1 MRRILILFTLL
12 LLVSCKTRYIEV
24 EKYVDRL
31 QTETEYL
38 HDSIYVHDS
47 TFVHHKG
54 DTVYMDKWHTK
65 FIERIH
71 TDSFIKT
78 DSIRVPVPYYV
89 EKKLNWWQRMK
100 MDFGGIAFGAL
111 LAVVFIITT
120 YGLIKVRKK

>member
-1 MRRILILFTLL
+1 MRKILVLFALF

-47 TFVHHKG
+47 TYIHHKG

-65 FIERIH
+65 YIERTY

-78 DSIRVPVPYYV
+78 DSIRVPVPYYI
-89 EKKLNWWQRMK
+89 EKKLNWWQRAK
-100 MDFGGIAFGAL
+100 MDFGGFAFGAL
-111 LAVVFIITT
+111 LALVIFITA
-120 YGLIKVRKK
+120 YGIYKVRHK